1 MKTYLIQQ
9 PGTEIHALAIDVM
22 QRFHKSLAD
31 IPVSLTLIVVEDV
44 DSEGARTG
52 KPALKLHGV
61 AAAAIVKINSLKD
74 RVEGKSDA
82 TIFLDGEYWS
92 QASEAEKVAIL
103 DHELHHLV
111 EQRDKD
117 GNLIADDA
125 GRPKLKM
132 RPHNFQVGWF
142 HAIAERHGP
151 HAVET
156 QQMQKLAETKWVQGV
171 LNFGG

>member
-1 MKTYLIQQ
+1 MKAYLIQDQ
-9 PGTEIHALAIDVM
+9 STENYALMINVM
-22 QRFHKSLAD
+22 ERFHKPLAD
-31 IPVSLTLIVVEDV
+31 IPITVTLMVVEDV
-44 DSEGARTG
+44 DKEGARTG
-52 KPALKLHGV
+52 KPALKLHG
-61 AAAAIVKINSLKD
+61 APSAAIVKINSLKD

-82 TIFLDGEYWS
+82 TIFLDGEHWG

-103 DHELHHLV
+103 DHELYHLI
-111 EQRDKD
+111 EQRDED

-132 RPHNFQVGWF
+132 RPHDFQVGWF

-156 QQMQKLAETKWVQGV
+156 QQMQELAKEKWVQGV